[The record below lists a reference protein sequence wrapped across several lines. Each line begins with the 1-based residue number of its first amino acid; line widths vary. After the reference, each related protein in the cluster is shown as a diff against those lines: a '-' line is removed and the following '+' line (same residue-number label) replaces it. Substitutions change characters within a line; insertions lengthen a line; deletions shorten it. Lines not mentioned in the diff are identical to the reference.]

1 MIFKN
6 LCLFKGCRED
16 TAGPASQDAGFS
28 ADPVL
33 RWMMDNI
40 YIRTTPADE
49 TGREDFM
56 NQFSGI

>member
-40 YIRTTPADE
+40 YIRTDPADE
-49 TGREDFM
+49 PGHEGFT
-56 NQFSGI
+56 NQSSGM

>member
-33 RWMMDNI
+33 HWMMDNI
-40 YIRTTPADE
+40 YIRTGPSDE
-49 TGREDFM
+49 TVRKAFM